1 MYKEI
6 TVDREREK
14 KNRKRYN
21 MRDGNRDNQMWQR
34 EGKRK
39 KEKERQS
46 KREKKRQRKSERER
60 EKDEKRRREIQ

>member
-14 KNRKRYN
+14 NNRKRYN

-39 KEKERQS
+39 KEKGIKKER
-46 KREKKRQRKSERER
+46 KRAKERKRDR
-60 EKDEKRRREIQ
+60 EKDKKRRREIQ